1 MFSLY
6 HVLVSLLSNR
16 NYGYPQGGKIWSDG
30 EQLLTKTAAQADALA
45 DLIDLVDDCQTTT
58 GYYDPEEDE
67 KAGEVDELTGY
78 YYVSM

>member
-6 HVLVSLLSNR
+6 NVLVSLLGNR
-16 NYGYPQGGKIWSDG
+16 FYRYRNKGKIWSDG
-30 EQLLTKTAAQADALA
+30 EHLLTKTEELANALA

>member
-6 HVLVSLLSNR
+6 NVLVSLLGNR
-16 NYGYPQGGKIWSDG
+16 FYRYRNKGKIWSDG
-30 EQLLTKTAAQADALA
+30 EQLLTKTEELANALA

-58 GYYDPEEDE
+58 GYFDPEEDE

>member
-1 MFSLY
+1 VFSLY
-6 HVLVSLLSNR
+6 NVLVSLLGNR
-16 NYGYPQGGKIWSDG
+16 FYRYRNKGKIWSDG
-30 EQLLTKTAAQADALA
+30 EQLLTKTEELANALA

>member
-6 HVLVSLLSNR
+6 NVLVSLLGNR
-16 NYGYPQGGKIWSDG
+16 FYRYRNKGKIWSDG
-30 EQLLTKTAAQADALA
+30 EQLLTKTEELANALA